1 MEYSIRKVDI
11 KDSESIAELSNQLGY
26 ESDSRVIEHRLSE
39 LLKNPDHCVFVA
51 SVNGKIIGWIHGF
64 YSLRVESN
72 SFVEIGGLI
81 IDSNYRKQGIGKL
94 LIEEINNWS
103 NLRKCKKVRVRCNTA
118 RKKTHFFYLK
128 NGYELSKEQKVF
140 DKKLN

>member
-1 MEYSIRKVDI
+1 MEYSIRKAEI

-26 ESDSRVIEHRLSE
+26 KSDSRLIEHRLTE
-39 LLKNPDHCVFVA
+39 LLKNPDHCVFVGLE
-51 SVNGKIIGWIHGF
+51 NGKIIGWIHGF

-81 IDSNYRKQGIGKL
+81 IDFNYRKQGIGKL

-103 NLRKCKKVRVRCNTA
+103 NLRKCEKVRVRCNTA
-118 RKKTHFFYLK
+118 RKNTHDFYLK
-128 NGYELSKEQKVF
+128 NGFEISKEQKVF